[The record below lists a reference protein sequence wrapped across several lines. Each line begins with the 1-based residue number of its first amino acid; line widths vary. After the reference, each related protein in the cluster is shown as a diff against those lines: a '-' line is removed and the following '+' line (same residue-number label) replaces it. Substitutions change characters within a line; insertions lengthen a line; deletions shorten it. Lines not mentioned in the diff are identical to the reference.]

1 MNSDANRPK
10 TIRPVPDDELKNLGE
25 ELFPFVDDPWRE
37 VYFQFVA
44 ENRGS
49 TFHHALTDDGVHILY
64 CNDRDKGMWF
74 LPGKGP
80 LLARGRQAMKE
91 IIKTPL
97 RSTEWL
103 CPEVGSEAIAYNS
116 T

>member
-1 MNSDANRPK
+1 MSFDRIDLESLNEQRRKSMAK
-10 TIRPVPDDELKNLGE
+10 SIRPVPDDELKKLGE
-25 ELFPFVDDPWRE
+25 ELFPFVDDPWRQ

-74 LPGKGP
+74 LPGTGKGP

-91 IIKTPL
+91 IIEK
-97 RSTEWL
+97 RR
-103 CPEVGSEAIAYNS
+103 
-116 T
+116 

>member
-1 MNSDANRPK
+1 MSFDKIDLESLNEQRRKSIAK

-25 ELFPFVDDPWRE
+25 ELFPFVDDPWRQ

-44 ENRGS
+44 ENRGA

-64 CNDRDKGMWF
+64 CHDRDKGMWF
-74 LPGKGP
+74 LPGTGKGP

-91 IIKTPL
+91 IIEK
-97 RSTEWL
+97 RR
-103 CPEVGSEAIAYNS
+103 
-116 T
+116 

>member
-1 MNSDANRPK
+1 MSFDRIDLESLNEQRRKSIAK
-10 TIRPVPDDELKNLGE
+10 TIRLVPDDELKKLGE

-49 TFHHALTDDGVHILY
+49 TFHHPLTDDGVHILY

-74 LPGKGP
+74 LPGTGKGP
-80 LLARGRQAMKE
+80 LLSRGRQAMKE
-91 IIKTPL
+91 IIEK
-97 RSTEWL
+97 RR
-103 CPEVGSEAIAYNS
+103 
-116 T
+116 